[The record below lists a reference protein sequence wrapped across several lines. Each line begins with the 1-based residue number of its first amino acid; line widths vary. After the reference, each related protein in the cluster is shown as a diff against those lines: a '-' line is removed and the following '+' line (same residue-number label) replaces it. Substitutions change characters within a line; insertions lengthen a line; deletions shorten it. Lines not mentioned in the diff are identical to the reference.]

1 MSMALTT
8 PFVEGPR
15 AAVSLAMLALWVEG
29 EFSTEDELLARR
41 IEKRLT
47 DDDKPYRVRRRGGRI
62 LIEIVESW
70 EVAK

>member
-1 MSMALTT
+1 MFATGTSPSEATT
-8 PFVEGPR
+8 V
-15 AAVSLAMLALWVEG
+15 AVPLAMLALWIEG
-29 EFSTEDELLARR
+29 EFETSDELLARR